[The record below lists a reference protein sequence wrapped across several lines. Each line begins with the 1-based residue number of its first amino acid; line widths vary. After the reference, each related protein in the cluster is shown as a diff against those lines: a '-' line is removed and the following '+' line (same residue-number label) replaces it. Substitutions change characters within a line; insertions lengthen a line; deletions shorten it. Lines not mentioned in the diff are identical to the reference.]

1 MSESH
6 TITMQL
12 LMRVKP
18 DVHQRL
24 VKRTLDRSAELGRR
38 VGMAYILEEL
48 LDQADQIEGAQ
59 QRTADLFAAH
69 D

>member
-1 MSESH
+1 MSETQ

-18 DVHQRL
+18 EVHQRL
-24 VKRTLDRSAELGRR
+24 VKRTLERSAELGRR
-38 VGMAYILEEL
+38 VGMAFILEEL
-48 LDQADQIEGAQ
+48 LDQAEQIEHPQ
-59 QRTADLFAAH
+59 QREPDLFAAH